1 MLHPPSTSDSLDTPR
16 DPANGDAIPP
26 TARDIQRSALNDLVL
41 LSRECSTFEAE
52 LESRHTTGI
61 EDAKT
66 KYERQNRDFDYRLES
81 LKRQIDERVEEKAVQ
96 IRQQFDQEVAKLN
109 QLQAQKRSKVVS
121 EYDSAKNELKNRLNQ
136 ASWLADSVLEAAEL
150 QANQA
155 FRKDTERHNDQLE
168 SMTALERNIVA
179 LVENYGVA
187 PVPADQPSLVPDQIV
202 ATADAVLAEQ
212 KEKADQLYNKLRRQG
227 FARLFVGAWPVV
239 LVVLCCA
246 AAAGIV
252 QYRSGQMEPVW
263 DRMVYP
269 VGGTFVGAILAIIG
283 LKLLSNSH
291 VRKTYTPLRIAI
303 ADVRVASAVVN
314 ENAAKARQQAI
325 REATDKRNEEIERIR
340 QQLTPLQQKA
350 QQSRDAS
357 LRAIEQQHAASIAK
371 ATEARQHHDKELADW
386 KQRQLDESAQR
397 VSDEQRKLR
406 SRFDADTASLTQSYE
421 ERRSALQK
429 RWHDG
434 LASIQAPIG
443 QNQSINAIRTNWTEL
458 ESKWKPAEEFPETV
472 SFGSMSIDMA
482 SLSAGIPR
490 DGGFQ
495 LSMPDRF
502 AVPALLAFPRD
513 ASVLIQTDP
522 DGREEGLRA
531 LQMIMTKLLVSLP
544 PARAR
549 FTIIDPVGLGQSFA
563 GFMHLADHDDQL
575 VTGRIWTTPEQIE
588 QRLTDLTEHM
598 ETVIQKYLRNEFETI
613 DDYNAQAG
621 ELAEP
626 YRFLVIAD
634 FPNGFEG
641 ESWRRLI
648 SIART
653 GARCGVYAL
662 ILRDV
667 RQALPPE
674 MMIEDL
680 EAASANIVREDGK
693 WVWKDAVYRQFPLTL
708 DVPPDEETLTRI
720 VNKVGAA
727 AKDANRVE
735 VDFDNIAPRLEQYW
749 TRSSS
754 EEIAVP
760 VGRMGATRL
769 QYFRCGKGVAQ
780 HTLVAGKTGSG
791 KSTLLHAMVTNLA
804 MWYSPDEIEFYLID
818 FKKGVEFKTYA
829 DYQLP
834 HARAIAVE
842 SDREF
847 GLSVLQRIDAELSRR
862 GELFRKAGVQDLA
875 SYRETKDAQ
884 VMPRVMLIIDEFQE
898 FFTEDDKLAQDAQL
912 LLDRLVRQGRAFG
925 IHVFLGSQTI
935 GGSGGL
941 ARTTIGQM
949 AIRVALQCSEADSQL
964 ILGDN
969 NSAARLLS
977 RPGEAIYNDAGGAVE
992 NNSPFQ
998 VAWLPDSKRE
1008 KYLAQ
1013 VQQKLSHDG
1022 VKRPVIPPIV
1032 FEGNAPADI
1041 RKNQRLAASLATRE
1055 PVSVPVAWLG
1065 DPVAIKDPT
1074 SIAFRRQSGANALII
1089 GQQDEQA
1096 LSTLIACV
1104 LSLATQLPG
1113 DKSSYIIFDGTPS
1126 DSFLAGE
1133 MEKALSVLPNEVRF
1147 VDYRKVEDTVN
1158 ELSEELARRQ
1168 ADEQGNHKP
1177 IFLVINGLQ
1186 RYRSLRKGDDEF
1198 SFSLGS
1204 DEPKKPS
1211 AGKQIVDLIREGPN
1225 FGIHLIAWCDTLA
1238 SIERTFER
1246 GLMREFDHRIL
1257 FQMSSNDSSNL
1268 IDSPVANKLGFF
1280 RALAYSEEQG
1290 VMEKFRPYGMP
1301 SKGWLQEL
1309 STKLKS

>member
-1 MLHPPSTSDSLDTPR
+1 MLQTPTSDSFEETPPVPTPR
-16 DPANGDAIPP
+16 GVQRNAL
-26 TARDIQRSALNDLVL
+26 RDLLM
-41 LSRECSTFEAE
+41 LSRELSTFEAE
-52 LESRHTTGI
+52 LEAKHREAAT
-61 EDAKT
+61 DAKA
-66 KYERQNRDFDYRLES
+66 KFERQTRDFDYRLEAIR
-81 LKRQIDERVEEKAVQ
+81 RQIDEKNEEKAQ
-96 IRQQFDQEVAKLN
+96 AILTTHAQDLAKIN
-109 QLQAQKRSKVVS
+109 AEYAQKLAKITK
-121 EYDSAKNELKNRLNQ
+121 EYESAKSDLKKRFDQ

-150 QANQA
+150 QAAQA
-155 FRKDTERHNDQLE
+155 YRKDGERHADLSE
-168 SMTALERNIVA
+168 AMIDTEAKVVA
-179 LVENYGVA
+179 LVQNYGIT
-187 PVPADQPSLVPDQIV
+187 PIPADNPSIFPETIV
-202 ATADAVLAEQ
+202 ETADAVLAEQ
-212 KEKADQLYNKLRRQG
+212 RANVDRLLAKLRRLG
-227 FARLFVGAWPVV
+227 FARLFTGLWPVLLIL
-239 LVVLCCA
+239 LVCA
-246 AAAGIV
+246 GTAAVV
-252 QYRSGQMEPVW
+252 QYRLDTLEPQW
-263 DRMVYP
+263 NALIYP
-269 VGGTFVGAILAIIG
+269 VAGAFVVSIVLCVA
-283 LKLLSNSH
+283 LKLLANAQ
-291 VRKTYTPLRIAI
+291 VKKTYTPLRTAI
-303 ADVRVASAVVN
+303 ADTRIASAVVY
-314 ENAAKARQQAI
+314 ENAGRARGAAI
-325 REATDKRNEEIERIR
+325 KVATDKRNLEVDRAK
-340 QQLTPLQQKA
+340 QQLTPIQQKA
-350 QQSRDAS
+350 QLQRDLHLKS
-357 LRAIEQQHAASIAK
+357 IEAEQTQAA
-371 ATEARQHHDKELADW
+371 ARIEEVRRRQEQELTAWKE
-386 KQRQLDESAQR
+386 RQLHESAGR
-397 VSDEQRKLR
+397 VVDEQGKLK
-406 SRFDADTASLTQSYE
+406 SKFGVDSQQLVVQYQ
-421 ERRSALQK
+421 ERRAALQK

-434 LASIQAPIG
+434 LKSIQAPIG
-443 QNQSINAIRTNWTEL
+443 QTQSTSKLRTDWAGIDRNWKAPT
-458 ESKWKPAEEFPETV
+458 EFPETV
-472 SFGSMSIDMA
+472 SFGSMAIDMA
-482 SLSAGIPR
+482 KIAAGIPK
-490 DGGFQ
+490 DGSFQ
-495 LSMPDRF
+495 LALPDQF
-502 AVPALLAFPRD
+502 AVPTLLAFPRE

-544 PARAR
+544 PGRAR
-549 FTIIDPVGLGQSFA
+549 FTIMDPVGLGQSFA

-575 VTGRIWTTPEQIE
+575 VTSRIWTTPEQID

-641 ESWRRLI
+641 EAWRRLI

-653 GARCGVYAL
+653 GARCGVYTL

-667 RQALPPE
+667 RQSLPPE

-680 EAASANIVREDGK
+680 EAASANIVREQGK
-693 WVWKDAVYRQFPLTL
+693 WVWKDEIFSQFPLTL
-708 DVPPDEETLTRI
+708 DTPPDDETLSRI
-720 VNKVGAA
+720 AHQVGAA
-727 AKDANRVE
+727 AKEANRVE
-735 VDFDNIAPRLEQYW
+735 VDFDNIAPKYEQFW
-749 TRSSS
+749 TKSSA

-862 GELFRKAGVQDLA
+862 GELYRKAGVQDLA
-875 SYRETKDAQ
+875 SYRESQDPQ

-935 GGSGGL
+935 GGSGSL

-1008 KYLAQ
+1008 KFLAKVNTRLVEQ
-1013 VQQKLSHDG
+1013 G
-1022 VKRPVIPPIV
+1022 TKRPVIPPIV

-1041 RKNQRLAASLATRE
+1041 SKNHQLSTAIASTDA
-1055 PVSVPVAWLG
+1055 VSVPKAWLG
-1065 DPVAIKDPT
+1065 DPVAIKEPT
-1074 SIAFRRQSGANALII
+1074 SVLFRRQSGSNVLIV

-1096 LSTLIACV
+1096 MSTMVASAI
-1104 LSLATQLPG
+1104 SLAAQLPP
-1113 DKSSYIIFDGTPS
+1113 DRASFILLDGTPT
-1126 DSFLAGE
+1126 DSFLAGH
-1133 MEKALSVLPNEVRF
+1133 MPKALEAMPNELKQIE
-1147 VDYRKVEDTVN
+1147 YRNVENAIN
-1158 ELSEELARRQ
+1158 ELADELKRRQ
-1168 ADEQGNHKP
+1168 DEEGNHP
-1177 IFLVINGLQ
+1177 AIFLLINGLQ

-1198 SFSLGS
+1198 SFSMS
-1204 DEPKKPS
+1204 DEPKKAS
-1211 AGKQIVDLIREGPN
+1211 ASKQFVELLKEGPN
-1225 FGIHLIAWCDTLA
+1225 YGIHTIAWVDTLA
-1238 SIERTFER
+1238 SIERTLDR
-1246 GLMREFDHRIL
+1246 GLMREFDNRIL

-1290 VMEKFRPYGMP
+1290 VMEKFRPYGLP
-1301 SKGWLQEL
+1301 PAEWLEEIGE
-1309 STKLKS
+1309 KLRSRV